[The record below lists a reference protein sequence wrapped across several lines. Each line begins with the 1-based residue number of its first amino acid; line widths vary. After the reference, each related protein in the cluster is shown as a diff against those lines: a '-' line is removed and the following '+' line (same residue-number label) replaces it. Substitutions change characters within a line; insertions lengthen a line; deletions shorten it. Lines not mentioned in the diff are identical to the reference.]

1 MHGSLLIEIKQ
12 WWNFTLTQFTVEEL
26 CQLLLGRQAAA
37 AIVNWD
43 WWWIHRNEKNWSS
56 QDINPCLSRL
66 TPPSQP
72 RLARK
77 ERTCPTCPLPSTSNR
92 PYLPSTSTWLA
103 INQPQTSLGSFSRCS
118 FVETNCQQRQH
129 SSTTTK
135 NSKIIKRWYSL
146 CIVAKSI
153 KFPQNYT
160 SCSNPCSWAQLLT
173 YWHVRL
179 TTDRLNDRKQNLN
192 ISAVMRVTTPGGW
205 VVAPWID
212 FKPTLKVKAVCQLL
226 MVSPVSIFSRV
237 PLLSLSQICL
247 VLCLVLICL

>member
-1 MHGSLLIEIKQ
+1 MKKTEAARISTPVFPGWHLLPNPGWQ
-12 WWNFTLTQFTVEEL
+12 
-26 CQLLLGRQAAA
+26 GRKGRALPA
-37 AIVNWD
+37 
-43 WWWIHRNEKNWSS
+43 H
-56 QDINPCLSRL
+56 CH
-66 TPPSQP
+66 PPQ
-72 RLARK
+72 
-77 ERTCPTCPLPSTSNR
+77 TGPTCPVQAPD
-92 PYLPSTSTWLA
+92 WQ
-103 INQPQTSLGSFSRCS
+103 INQPQTTLCSFSRCS

-135 NSKIIKRWYSL
+135 NSKVIKRWYSL

-205 VVAPWID
+205 VVAPWL
-212 FKPTLKVKAVCQLL
+212 P
-226 MVSPVSIFSRV
+226 
-237 PLLSLSQICL
+237 
-247 VLCLVLICL
+247 

>member
-1 MHGSLLIEIKQ
+1 MDHLSLKLNLFKGIELHGSLLIEIKQ
-12 WWNFTLTQFTVEEL
+12 RWNFTLTQFTVEEL

-43 WWWIHRNEKNWSS
+43 WWWIHRIKKSWSS

-103 INQPQTSLGSFSRCS
+103 NKPTSNYSLLFLKMFLC
-118 FVETNCQQRQH
+118 CQQRQH

-135 NSKIIKRWYSL
+135 NSKVIKRWYSL

-153 KFPQNYT
+153 RFPQNYF
-160 SCSNPCSWAQLLT
+160 SCSNPCSSTFDILTWAT
-173 YWHVRL
+173 SNWS
-179 TTDRLNDRKQNLN
+179 D
-192 ISAVMRVTTPGGW
+192 
-205 VVAPWID
+205 
-212 FKPTLKVKAVCQLL
+212 
-226 MVSPVSIFSRV
+226 
-237 PLLSLSQICL
+237 
-247 VLCLVLICL
+247 

>member
-1 MHGSLLIEIKQ
+1 MK
-12 WWNFTLTQFTVEEL
+12 FPFDTVH
-26 CQLLLGRQAAA
+26 CWR
-37 AIVNWD
+37 IVSIATWSSSSRRD
-43 WWWIHRNEKNWSS
+43 CKLRLMMDSQKWKNWSS

-103 INQPQTSLGSFSRCS
+103 INQPQTTLGSFSRCS

-135 NSKIIKRWYSL
+135 NSKVIKRWYSM

-212 FKPTLKVKAVCQLL
+212 FKHAWK
-226 MVSPVSIFSRV
+226 
-237 PLLSLSQICL
+237 
-247 VLCLVLICL
+247 